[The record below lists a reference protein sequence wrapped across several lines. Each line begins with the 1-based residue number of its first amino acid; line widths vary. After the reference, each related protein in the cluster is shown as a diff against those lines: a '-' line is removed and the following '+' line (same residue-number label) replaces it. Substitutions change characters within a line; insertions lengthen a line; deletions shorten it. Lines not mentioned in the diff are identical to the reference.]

1 MSKQQTAVEWLV
13 EQLLIFGDK
22 AFNKEITL
30 GEYHIKKNEVIQQ
43 AKEMEKQQIIDAY
56 NKSFELRDKPY
67 PTADKYYTSTH
78 GSKESDDHIGDANE
92 MVASV
97 QKLID
102 KDIFN
107 QAILAM
113 EEMYGSGC
121 DEEIDAYFRGA
132 KWMQQELNKQ
142 V

>member
-1 MSKQQTAVEWLV
+1 MMSKQQAAVDWLANELV
-13 EQLLIFGDK
+13 KKGFPIEKYGMDLLEQAK
-22 AFNKEITL
+22 AMEKEQIIKANEDASTNEL
-30 GEYHIKKNEVIQQ
+30 GEFLNGKQYYNETYERKV
-43 AKEMEKQQIIDAY
+43 
-56 NKSFELRDKPY
+56 
-67 PTADKYYTSTH
+67 
-78 GSKESDDHIGDANE
+78 SDDHIGDVNE
-92 MVASV
+92 MIASV

-121 DEEIDAYFRGA
+121 DAEIDAYFRGA
-132 KWMQQELNKQ
+132 KWMKEELNKQ

>member
-1 MSKQQTAVEWLV
+1 MSKQTAIDWLIQALESDIEIDESNMV
-13 EQLLIFGDK
+13 TIKMHEHDYITSKIQAKAMEKEQIIK
-22 AFNKEITL
+22 ANEDASTNEL
-30 GEYHIKKNEVIQQ
+30 GEFLNG
-43 AKEMEKQQIIDAY
+43 KQ
-56 NKSFELRDKPY
+56 F
-67 PTADKYYTSTH
+67 YYETYER
-78 GSKESDDHIGDANE
+78 KVSDDHLPDVRE
-92 MVASV
+92 MEASV

-121 DEEIDAYFRGA
+121 DAEIDAYFRGA
-132 KWMQQELNKQ
+132 KWMKEELNKQ

>member
-1 MSKQQTAVEWLV
+1 MSKQQTAVDYLIENLIKLGYLHSENYGQSQV
-13 EQLLIFGDK
+13 VKKVLEQAK
-22 AFNKEITL
+22 AM
-30 GEYHIKKNEVIQQ
+30 GEY
-43 AKEMEKQQIIDAY
+43 QIIKAHKDSAMFEMDSDYYAEQYY
-56 NKSFELRDKPY
+56 NETY
-67 PTADKYYTSTH
+67 ENN
-78 GSKESDDHIGDANE
+78 GSDDHLPNVRK

-121 DEEIDAYFRGA
+121 DAEIDAYFRGA
-132 KWMQQELNKQ
+132 KWMREELNKQ

>member
-1 MSKQQTAVEWLV
+1 MRTGRSSLMDGKNYTQKKVMRIDDINEIADEQIKQ
-13 EQLLIFGDK
+13 
-22 AFNKEITL
+22 N
-30 GEYHIKKNEVIQQ
+30 
-43 AKEMEKQQIIDAY
+43 
-56 NKSFELRDKPY
+56 
-67 PTADKYYTSTH
+67 
-78 GSKESDDHIGDANE
+78 
-92 MVASV
+92 V

-121 DEEIDAYFRGA
+121 DAEIDAYFRGA

-142 V
+142 I

>member
-1 MSKQQTAVEWLV
+1 MRTNTSSLMDGKDYKQNKIMRIDEINEIAA
-13 EQLLIFGDK
+13 EQ
-22 AFNKEITL
+22 
-30 GEYHIKKNEVIQQ
+30 IKQN
-43 AKEMEKQQIIDAY
+43 
-56 NKSFELRDKPY
+56 
-67 PTADKYYTSTH
+67 
-78 GSKESDDHIGDANE
+78 
-92 MVASV
+92 V

-121 DEEIDAYFRGA
+121 DAEIDAYFRGA

>member
-1 MSKQQTAVEWLV
+1 MSKQQTAVDYLV
-13 EQLLIFGDK
+13 EKLIKLGYLHSENYGQSQVVK
-22 AFNKEITL
+22 KEI
-30 GEYHIKKNEVIQQ
+30 EQ
-43 AKEMEKQQIIDAY
+43 AKEMEKEQIIKAHYDAQPF
-56 NKSFELRDKPY
+56 NATILHNAEQ
-67 PTADKYYTSTH
+67 YYSETYESN
-78 GSKESDDHIGDANE
+78 GSDDHIGDANE

-121 DEEIDAYFRGA
+121 DAEIDAYFRGA
-132 KWMQQELNKQ
+132 KWMREELNKQ

>member
-1 MSKQQTAVEWLV
+1 MKTGTSSLMD
-13 EQLLIFGDK
+13 G
-22 AFNKEITL
+22 
-30 GEYHIKKNEVIQQ
+30 
-43 AKEMEKQQIIDAY
+43 
-56 NKSFELRDKPY
+56 
-67 PTADKYYTSTH
+67 KYYTEAQKNEERISN
-78 GSKESDDHIGDANE
+78 ANI
-92 MVASV
+92 MQDLRV

-121 DEEIDAYFRGA
+121 DAEIDAYFRGA
-132 KWMQQELNKQ
+132 KWMREELNKQ

>member
-1 MSKQQTAVEWLV
+1 
-13 EQLLIFGDK
+13 
-22 AFNKEITL
+22 
-30 GEYHIKKNEVIQQ
+30 
-43 AKEMEKQQIIDAY
+43 MEKYQIIKAHFDAQPFNATMLHNAEQYY
-56 NKSFELRDKPY
+56 NKTYESN
-67 PTADKYYTSTH
+67 
-78 GSKESDDHIGDANE
+78 GSDDHIGDANE
-92 MVASV
+92 MAISV

-121 DEEIDAYFRGA
+121 DAEIDAYFRGA

>member
-1 MSKQQTAVEWLV
+1 MSKQTAIDWLIQALESDIEIDESNMV
-13 EQLLIFGDK
+13 TIKMHEHDYITSKIQAKAMEKEQIIK
-22 AFNKEITL
+22 ANEDASTNEL
-30 GEYHIKKNEVIQQ
+30 GEFLNGKQYYNETYERKV
-43 AKEMEKQQIIDAY
+43 
-56 NKSFELRDKPY
+56 
-67 PTADKYYTSTH
+67 
-78 GSKESDDHIGDANE
+78 SDDHLPDVNE

-121 DEEIDAYFRGA
+121 DAEIDAYFRGA
-132 KWMQQELNKQ
+132 KWMKEELNKQ